1 MTLLQTLRERLVAFV
16 SSELH
21 YNYIY
26 KYIYIYMYYR
36 LLLYYTYD
44 YREKNIKNITIKN

>member
-21 YNYIY
+21 YN
-26 KYIYIYMYYR
+26 YIYMYYR